1 MMASIT
7 RIVAA
12 LLVVS
17 PVALAIPAVAQ
28 DQEEHSGPVI
38 VHLDPTAEN
47 RGGDVGVIRGSAVHP
62 EPSTRTLSSKAIPH
76 GGVEAVGGDTL
87 WLVDRKARQVTACLL
102 AATIVAGDLRDIRCE
117 TGRLP

>member
-7 RIVAA
+7 RMVAA

-28 DQEEHSGPVI
+28 DQDERSGPAI
-38 VHLDPTAEN
+38 IHLDPTAEN
-47 RGGDVGVIRGSAVHP
+47 RGGDVKVIRGSAVHP
-62 EPSTRTLSSKAIPH
+62 EPIARTLSSKAIPH
-76 GGVEAVGGDTL
+76 GGVETVGGDTL
-87 WLVDRKARQVTACLL
+87 WLVDHKAGRVTGCFL